1 MNPVRRI
8 HPFCGIF
15 WGIATILLLICGQ
28 DAPARSPALEG
39 FTPTVAARALL
50 APPPPALPSA
60 HWETSSVDAPQQA
73 ALSRDRLPS
82 PLLVLARAA
91 LPIRFYVQIPL
102 PRENRHIPGLLEIRA
117 CCPFP
122 SLLPRSR
129 PEPVSLVG
137 KRVPK
142 PARSPSEFI
151 SGMNEA
157 SSPFRNTRSIV

>member
-39 FTPTVAARALL
+39 FTPAVAARALL

-102 PRENRHIPGLLEIRA
+102 PRENRHIPGLLEIRGML
-117 CCPFP
+117 PF
-122 SLLPRSR
+122 SLAPPALP
-129 PEPVSLVG
+129 
-137 KRVPK
+137 
-142 PARSPSEFI
+142 A
-151 SGMNEA
+151 
-157 SSPFRNTRSIV
+157 